1 MEDLIPFLIVIAISI
16 IGAAT
21 RKKRKPQVNGGF
33 LEEEIER
40 EAPQDDLLGWMERLM
55 DDQKL
60 PFTGKQSELVPEEYL
75 EESYNEPTP
84 VVAEAPVKSLYH
96 EYSGF
101 ISPEEKEQM
110 MKKEAPR
117 VFERSKS
124 AHSTHEYMKPESK
137 DFADDLTKQ
146 SIKDAEIGKPKVNSD
161 FDLKQAIIVSTILE
175 RKYI

>member
-1 MEDLIPFLIVIAISI
+1 MEDLIPFIIVIAISI

-21 RKKRKPQVNGGF
+21 RKKQKPPVQGGF
-33 LEEEIER
+33 VEEEPVH
-40 EAPQDDLLGWMERLM
+40 EAPQDDLLGWMERLL

-60 PFTGKQSELVPEEYL
+60 PFTEKQVHESPYDSTQSSYETPE
-75 EESYNEPTP
+75 P
-84 VVAEAPVKSLYH
+84 VVAEAPAKSLYH

-101 ISPEEKEQM
+101 ISPEEKDEM

-117 VFERSKS
+117 VFEKKKETP
-124 AHSTHEYMKPESK
+124 AKYQKPLVN

-146 SIKDAEIGKPKVNSD
+146 SIKDGEIGKQREPID
-161 FDLKQAIIVSTILE
+161 FDLKKAVIFSSILE